1 MFSNVVD
8 QAAQA
13 YIYLIIYVCVGITEA
28 DATGHTQNLLKTG
41 DFTPFDR
48 NTKYFDWNT
57 RFFIWSTRYFEN
69 MWQ

>member
-48 NTKYFDWNT
+48 NTKYFD
-57 RFFIWSTRYFEN
+57 
-69 MWQ
+69 